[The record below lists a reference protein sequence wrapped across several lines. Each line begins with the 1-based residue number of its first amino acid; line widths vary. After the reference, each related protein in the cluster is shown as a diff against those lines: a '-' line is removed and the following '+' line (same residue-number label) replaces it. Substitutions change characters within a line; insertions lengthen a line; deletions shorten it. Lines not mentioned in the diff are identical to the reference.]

1 MIKVADC
8 SYRCQIT
15 TSERLI
21 VRSLAVQ
28 RLFHPH
34 LISFCGRSDLH
45 QLATTVK
52 LLLNSQPDLKHQLK
66 RRSNMTAKTTL
77 GIMGLGTV
85 GTGVVA
91 LLQDNP
97 QFDIRAIAVR
107 DRHKPREIDLS
118 SFEIVDDPLR
128 LTDDPLIEIIVEVAG
143 GLDPAYEVV
152 KRAIT
157 KGKNVVTANK
167 ELIAKHGPEIFELT
181 NRHNVTIFFEAAV
194 GGGIPLISTLQRGL
208 QANRISRVAGIVN
221 GTTNYILTKME
232 QEQKPFAEALR
243 EAQAAGYAEADPT
256 DDIEGRD
263 VVYKIAILSSLAYRV
278 PVEVDKI
285 YRQGI
290 TQITDLDIKLAA
302 EFGYRIKMI
311 GLAQPGDDDS
321 LDVRVHPMLIPVHHP
336 LAGVKGVNNAIF
348 ISGSVV
354 GEIMLSGPGAGR
366 FPTASAVVGDVI
378 NIASALKLPDFAR
391 YFELPISSHV
401 SKVYPIDETANAY
414 YIRLE
419 THDTPGVIGNL
430 GQAFGSHNVSLHS
443 VTQKG
448 GMDGTATIVLLTHCV
463 REKQLQHALKEIHA
477 QPTTKQI
484 GVVLRVLS

>member
-1 MIKVADC
+1 
-8 SYRCQIT
+8 
-15 TSERLI
+15 
-21 VRSLAVQ
+21 
-28 RLFHPH
+28 
-34 LISFCGRSDLH
+34 
-45 QLATTVK
+45 
-52 LLLNSQPDLKHQLK
+52 
-66 RRSNMTAKTTL
+66 MTAKTTL
-77 GIMGLGTV
+77 GIFGLGTV

-91 LLQDNP
+91 LLRDNP

-107 DRHKPREIDLS
+107 NQTKPRDIDLS
-118 SFEIVDDPLR
+118 PFEVTGDPFKLAN
-128 LTDDPLIEIIVEVAG
+128 DPKIEILVEVAG

-157 KGKNVVTANK
+157 NGKHIVTANK
-167 ELIAKHGPEIFELT
+167 ELIAKHGPEIFDLA

-232 QEQKPFAEALR
+232 YEQKPFAEALR

-263 VVYKIAILSSLAYRV
+263 VVYKIAILSSLAFQV
-278 PVEVDKI
+278 PIEVEKI

-290 TQITDLDIKLAA
+290 TEISDLDIKLAA

-311 GLAQPGDDDS
+311 GLAQPGESDEGNS
-321 LDVRVHPMLIPVHHP
+321 LDVRVHPMLVPLHHP
-336 LAGVKGVNNAIF
+336 LAGIEGVNNAIF
-348 ISGSVV
+348 IKGNAV
-354 GEIMLSGPGAGR
+354 GEILLYGPGAGR
-366 FPTASAVVGDVI
+366 FPTASAVVGDII

-391 YFELPISSHV
+391 YFQLPISSQV
-401 SKVYPIDETANAY
+401 TNVVPIEETTNAY

-419 THDTPGVIGNL
+419 ASDSPGVIGNL
-430 GQAFGSHNVSLHS
+430 GHAFGVHGVSLHS

-448 GMDGTATIVLLTHCV
+448 VADGAATIVLLTHQV
-463 REKQLQHALKEIHA
+463 KEKQAQAALCEIRE
-477 QPTTKQI
+477 QLTTKQI